1 MAKGT
6 TESGETIMV
15 YGGDLSYG
23 ETIEVDFKEES
34 NQYINSKINYESIDI
49 FKEHFDKDGLVE
61 FKKLKEVKHKSTPLN
76 RVYELD
82 NKYVFPNKN
91 IKHQIEYLYDKN
103 LISESKIKISES
115 WWSVKGRAPVYGVN
129 YIELIEKVIKNGEP
143 ISSWFICEREKDF
156 NKGVYA
162 DLFVLGNL
170 SESEFQIQLWQIIGE
185 GSELLYAHGLLNK
198 NNLNF
203 THFDLAS
210 HYIDPDLVPKLIY
223 GKQKL
228 KLTKKVK
235 WLRIDN
241 GIDKQTA
248 FDLIKM
254 FFPMDYLVNEFLEN
268 PVQTL
273 SNKCHCCVAVHDI
286 FDFVARYTDA

>member
-1 MAKGT
+1 M
-6 TESGETIMV
+6 
-15 YGGDLSYG
+15 
-23 ETIEVDFKEES
+23 
-34 NQYINSKINYESIDI
+34 
-49 FKEHFDKDGLVE
+49 
-61 FKKLKEVKHKSTPLN
+61 
-76 RVYELD
+76 
-82 NKYVFPNKN
+82 
-91 IKHQIEYLYDKN
+91 
-103 LISESKIKISES
+103 
-115 WWSVKGRAPVYGVN
+115 N
-129 YIELIEKVIKNGEP
+129 YIELIEKVIKSGEP

-156 NKGVYA
+156 NKGAYA

-170 SESEFQIQLWQIIGE
+170 SDSKFQIQLWQIIGE

-198 NNLNF
+198 NTLNF

-268 PVQTL
+268 PVHNTAL
-273 SNKCHCCVAVHDI
+273 
-286 FDFVARYTDA
+286 